1 MELAKIESLLDAY
14 FEGNTTLAEEK
25 VLRDYFTGNQ
35 VASHLEMYQPLFLS
49 IQNAQEEVFT
59 KAIHLPKKSNV
70 SNKSWWYSIAAS
82 FIIAVSVAGFMYSES
97 QPSQEEKEALAA
109 LQESRKAMLLLSE
122 NFNKGVEQ
130 LALVNQFTETK
141 NKILK

>member
-1 MELAKIESLLDAY
+1 
-14 FEGNTTLAEEK
+14 
-25 VLRDYFTGNQ
+25 
-35 VASHLEMYQPLFLS
+35 
-49 IQNAQEEVFT
+49 
-59 KAIHLPKKSNV
+59 
-70 SNKSWWYSIAAS
+70 
-82 FIIAVSVAGFMYSES
+82 MYSES